1 MAKMMTVVV
10 GARYYEGVVKAT
22 AKLKKGEEVL
32 LIRETNNPHDKNA
45 VTVHT
50 IEGQKLGY
58 VPRQDAPAVAKVLD
72 SEVPCKATVR
82 VAGSTSIDIIWES

>member
-10 GARYYEGVVKAT
+10 GGRYHDGAVKAT
-22 AKLKKGEEVL
+22 AKLKKGEEL
-32 LIRETNNPHDKNA
+32 WLIRETNNPHDKNA

-50 IEGQKLGY
+50 AEGQKLGY

-72 SEVPCKATVR
+72 TDTPCKATVR
-82 VAGSTSIDIIWES
+82 TAGSTSIDITW